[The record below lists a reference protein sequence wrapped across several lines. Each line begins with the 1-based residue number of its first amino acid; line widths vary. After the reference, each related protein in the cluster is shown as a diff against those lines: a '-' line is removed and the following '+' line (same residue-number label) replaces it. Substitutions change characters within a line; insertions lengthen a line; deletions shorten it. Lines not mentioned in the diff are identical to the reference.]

1 MRESLSHSNPNLIT
15 MKTTCLLLA
24 ASLAGLATTLRAPA
38 DPIITCW
45 QTNDAGQYARIYTNA
60 AMQSAGTPLT
70 TWSNGSQT
78 QSQPAY
84 AGVQELYSG
93 TNWVYV
99 RSTGLASYT
108 MGPWSVGFPN
118 LPENQQTLFR
128 IPRATTVPATHTSS
142 GGGAIGI
149 FVDGVAMFN
158 SWDAFTYDPGTGQ
171 DASGYTGYWNRDAYV
186 NEGPT
191 FDPAYAHQQN
201 TGTYHYH
208 ASPIAL
214 RYQLGDHVDY
224 NAATKTWSEATN
236 TPVQHSPLL
245 GWVADGFPVYGPYGY
260 SNATNAGSGIRRMIS
275 GYVLRN
281 GQFGTSNLTL
291 YGRSTI
297 PAWAVRL
304 DNVSSNQ
311 AGPTVSSSYPLGRYM
326 EDNDYLGDHG
336 YAQGTDFDLDE
347 FNGRYCVTPEYPNG
361 TYAYFV
367 AISSNGTPVFPYNI
381 GRGYYGTP
389 TGGTVTSVTTT
400 VVTNFLGYT
409 NLIQKLNPPVI
420 SGGTVALTWSA
431 LEGGTYEVETT
442 TNLESSWNVSATGVT
457 PNEISAG
464 VTNAYTAGSQFFR
477 VVRTAVAAYQG
488 AGTTTFGT
496 SGSGGGGATVN
507 APGGTVT
514 RGTTVTVSITLPSN
528 PPAPPANAP
537 ITSATLAGTIN
548 GTNLSDATSGT
559 VLATFTIPA
568 NAPTGAQTLV
578 ITFQN
583 PGTGPT
589 PTFTLTGGLTIQ

>member
-1 MRESLSHSNPNLIT
+1 
-15 MKTTCLLLA
+15 MKTRHLLLA
-24 ASLAGLATTLRAPA
+24 ATLGAAALTVPA

-45 QTNDAGQYARIYTNA
+45 QTNYAGQCARVYTNA
-60 AMQSAGTPLT
+60 AMQNVGTPLT
-70 TWSNGSQT
+70 TWSNGSQI

-84 AGVQELYSG
+84 AGVQEVYSG

-118 LPENQQTLFR
+118 LPANQQTLFR
-128 IPRATTVPATHTSS
+128 LPRTTTVPTSHTSS

-158 SWDAFTYDPGTGQ
+158 SWDAFTYDPSTGS
-171 DASGYTGYWNRDAYV
+171 DASMYSGYWNRDAYV

-224 NAATKTWSEATN
+224 NATTKTWSESTN
-236 TPVQHSPLL
+236 TPTKHSPLL
-245 GWVADGFPVYGPYGY
+245 GWVQDGFPVYGPYGY

-275 GYVLRN
+275 GYVIRN
-281 GQFGTSNLTL
+281 GQYGTSNLTL
-291 YGRSTI
+291 YGRTTS

-311 AGPTVSSSYPLGRYM
+311 AGPAVSSSYPLGRYM

-336 YAQGTDFDLDE
+336 YVQGKDFDLDE

-367 AISSNGTPVFPYNI
+367 AVSSNGTPVFPYNI

-400 VVTNFLGYT
+400 VITNFLGYT
-409 NLIQKLNPPVI
+409 NLIQKLNPPVVK
-420 SGGTVALTWSA
+420 GGTVALTWSA
-431 LEGGTYEVETT
+431 LEGGTYEVDTT
-442 TNLESSWNVSATGVT
+442 TNLHGSWNVSATGVT
-457 PNEISAG
+457 PNEINAG
-464 VTNAYTAGSQFFR
+464 VTNPVVSGSQFFR
-477 VVRTAVAAYQG
+477 VARTAVAAYQG

-496 SGSGGGGATVN
+496 SSGGGGTTVS

-514 RGTTVTVSITLPSN
+514 RGTTVTVSITLPAN

-537 ITSATLAGTIN
+537 ITSVTFAGTIT
-548 GTNLSDATSGT
+548 GTSVSDATSGT

-568 NAPTGAQTLV
+568 NAPTGAQNV
-578 ITFQN
+578 VVTFQN
-583 PGTGPT
+583 PGTGPA

>member
-1 MRESLSHSNPNLIT
+1 
-15 MKTTCLLLA
+15 
-24 ASLAGLATTLRAPA
+24 
-38 DPIITCW
+38 
-45 QTNDAGQYARIYTNA
+45 
-60 AMQSAGTPLT
+60 
-70 TWSNGSQT
+70 
-78 QSQPAY
+78 
-84 AGVQELYSG
+84 
-93 TNWVYV
+93 
-99 RSTGLASYT
+99 
-108 MGPWSVGFPN
+108 
-118 LPENQQTLFR
+118 
-128 IPRATTVPATHTSS
+128 
-142 GGGAIGI
+142 
-149 FVDGVAMFN
+149 
-158 SWDAFTYDPGTGQ
+158 
-171 DASGYTGYWNRDAYV
+171 
-186 NEGPT
+186 
-191 FDPAYAHQQN
+191 
-201 TGTYHYH
+201 
-208 ASPIAL
+208 
-214 RYQLGDHVDY
+214 
-224 NAATKTWSEATN
+224 
-236 TPVQHSPLL
+236 
-245 GWVADGFPVYGPYGY
+245 
-260 SNATNAGSGIRRMIS
+260 
-275 GYVLRN
+275 
-281 GQFGTSNLTL
+281 
-291 YGRSTI
+291 
-297 PAWAVRL
+297 
-304 DNVSSNQ
+304 
-311 AGPTVSSSYPLGRYM
+311 
-326 EDNDYLGDHG
+326 
-336 YAQGTDFDLDE
+336 
-347 FNGRYCVTPEYPNG
+347 
-361 TYAYFV
+361 
-367 AISSNGTPVFPYNI
+367 
-381 GRGYYGTP
+381 
-389 TGGTVTSVTTT
+389 
-400 VVTNFLGYT
+400 VVTNFLGCT